1 MAAFYSLNTEELY
14 KELDVTSN
22 GLSDEEAKKRLEI
35 HGPNKIKEKKKRSMI
50 LRFFDNFV
58 HLLAIIL
65 WVAAGLCFIPRVD
78 MPQLGYAIIAVIII
92 NAVFSFMQE
101 FRAEKALEA
110 LNKILPSYA
119 QVLRSGE
126 IREIL
131 SVELVPGDII
141 ILNEGDNVSADA
153 RLIESYD
160 LRTNNSVLTGE
171 SDPQRKSTVAITNR
185 DVDVLRLTNVT
196 YAGTSISSGTG
207 KAIVYATGMN
217 SEFGKIANI
226 TQSVKEGLSPL
237 QKEINK
243 ASQTLVYIAVG
254 VGGIFFILS
263 LTVMHLDFITSFI
276 FAIGIIVAFV
286 PEGLL
291 PTVTLA
297 LAMGVQRMAKRHAL
311 IKKLSSVETLGSTTV
326 ICTDKTGTLTQNEMT
341 VREIYVNDESYE
353 VIGVGYNPTGQFSLK
368 ENILESKKSSEIFKK
383 ISRAMSYCNN
393 SRLYQD
399 KNTNQWVIKGDPTEG
414 SLLVAA
420 KKADFDYIEELK
432 NEPQIF
438 LLPFDSNRKRMTS
451 IHETDDGVFAF
462 SKGAPKE
469 MLSLCSKIDIN
480 GKVEELSEQKMQ
492 EVLKFN
498 DDYAKKALRVLAIT
512 YRDLTGFKEEYN
524 IENVEKD
531 LIFLGL
537 VAMIDPPRPQVETA
551 VKACFKAGIK
561 VIMITGD
568 YGLTADAIARKIGII
583 SGESKVYV
591 GSDLEKMSEDELREV
606 VKLDNIIFARVSPE
620 HKMKIALALK
630 KNGHIVAM
638 TGDGV
643 NDAPALKAADIG
655 IAMGISGTDVARE
668 AADMIL
674 TDDNFASIV
683 SAIEEGR
690 AVFENLR
697 KFIHYILT
705 SNIPEAVPFM
715 MMVLFKIPLPLT
727 IMQILAIDLGT
738 DMLPSLALAAE
749 NPEPGI
755 MSKPPRPRKERLL
768 TGKNL
773 ARAYFL
779 LGPIEAIAAMAAFF
793 IVYFGSANIHAF
805 KDIVNIGVDPSNY
818 VNDKLYQS
826 ATTASFA
833 AIIMAQI
840 GNSFAWRSN
849 YDSVF
854 KIGFFKNKLLL
865 WSILGE
871 LVILGALV
879 YIPGLNSVFNLHP
892 LSWHFWLIIIAF
904 IPSVLIV
911 EELRKLIINFVKNR
925 TIIRVSSREA

>member
-1 MAAFYSLNTEELY
+1 MTEFYSLNTEELY

-22 GLSDEEAKKRLEI
+22 GLSDEEAKKRLELY
-35 HGPNKIKEKKKRSMI
+35 GLNQIKGKKKRSLI
-50 LRFFDNFV
+50 LRFLDNFI

-65 WVAAGLCFIPRVD
+65 WIAAALCFIPGVD
-78 MPQLGYAIIAVIII
+78 MPQLGYAIIMVIVI

-101 FRAEKALEA
+101 FRAEKAMEA

-119 QVLRSGE
+119 NVLRSGE
-126 IREIL
+126 IKEVL
-131 SVELVPGDII
+131 SIELVPGDII

-153 RLIESYD
+153 RIFESYD

-171 SDPQRKSTVAITNR
+171 SDPQRKSTVAIIDR
-185 DVDVLRLTNVT
+185 EVDALRLTNVA
-196 YAGTSISSGTG
+196 YAGTSISSGAG
-207 KAIVYATGMN
+207 KAIVYATGMKT
-217 SEFGKIANI
+217 EFGKIAHI

-243 ASQTLVYIAVG
+243 ASQILVYIAIGVG
-254 VGGIFFILS
+254 VLFFILS
-263 LTVMHLDFITSFI
+263 LFVIKLGFLTSFV

-297 LAMGVQRMAKRHAL
+297 LAMGVQRMAKRNAL

-341 VREIYVNDESYE
+341 VREIYANGASYD
-353 VIGVGYNPTGQFSLK
+353 VIGVGYNPTGKFSIKGNVLDS
-368 ENILESKKSSEIFKK
+368 EKSSEIFKK
-383 ISRAMSYCNN
+383 ISRAMSYCNS

-399 KNTNQWVIKGDPTEG
+399 KNTKQWAIKGDPTEG
-414 SLLVAA
+414 ALLVAA
-420 KKADFDYIEELK
+420 KKADFDYEKELK
-432 NEPQIF
+432 TEPQIF

-451 IHETDDGVFAF
+451 IHEADEGIFAF

-469 MLSLCSKIDIN
+469 MLSLCTKIDIN
-480 GKVEELSEQKMQ
+480 GKVEELSEQELQ
-492 EVLKFN
+492 EILKFN
-498 DDYAKKALRVLAIT
+498 DIYAKKALRVLAIT
-512 YRDLTGFKEEYN
+512 YRDLSDFKEEYN
-524 IENVEKD
+524 VENIEKD
-531 LIFLGL
+531 LTFLGL
-537 VAMIDPPRPQVETA
+537 VAMIDPPRPQVEAA
-551 VKACFKAGIK
+551 VQECFKAGIK

-583 SGESKVYV
+583 KGESKIFV
-591 GSDLEKMSEDELREV
+591 GSDLEKLSDDELREI

-683 SAIEEGR
+683 NAIEEGR

-697 KFIHYILT
+697 KFIGYILT
-705 SNIPEAVPFM
+705 SNIPEAVPFI
-715 MMVLFKIPLPLT
+715 MMVVFKIPLPLT
-727 IMQILAIDLGT
+727 IMQIIAIDLGT

-749 NPEPGI
+749 SPEPGI
-755 MSKPPRPRKERLL
+755 MNKPPRPRKERLL

-773 ARAYFL
+773 AKAYLF
-779 LGPIEAIAAMAAFF
+779 LGPIEAAVAMAAFF
-793 IVYFGSANIHAF
+793 IVYYDNGITFAKLRQIGA
-805 KDIVNIGVDPSNY
+805 DPVNYINDPIY
-818 VNDKLYQS
+818 KT
-826 ATTASFA
+826 ATTANHA
-833 AIIMAQI
+833 AITMSQI
-840 GNSFAWRSN
+840 GNAFAWRSN
-849 YDSVF
+849 YESVF
-854 KIGFFKNKLLL
+854 KIGFFKNKLLF
-865 WSILGE
+865 WGILGE
-871 LVILGALV
+871 IIIINILI
-879 YIPGLNSVFNLHP
+879 YTPKLNAVFNHFP
-892 LSWHFWLIIIAF
+892 LNWNYWLIVIAF

-911 EELRKLIINFVKNR
+911 EELRKMIIRYVKNKSVVK
-925 TIIRVSSREA
+925 ILGKEA